1 MMSDTVTTLL
11 AEESVELEDGG
22 QIQKQVFFTPPQPGK
37 KFEVIIELP
46 GKEQKIRYSGQSNF
60 Q

>member
-22 QIQKQVFFTPPQPGK
+22 QIQKQVFFTLRNRGK
-37 KFEVIIELP
+37 IEVIIELP